1 MYEFQERSKF
11 CEPGAIGFFF
21 TMEVREKIWY
31 AYREHGIFDMFIFLS
46 IEERIEDH
54 GRENEIWQ

>member
-1 MYEFQERSKF
+1 MAGEI

-46 IEERIEDH
+46 IEERREDH

>member
-1 MYEFQERSKF
+1 MYEFQERSQF
-11 CEPGAIGFFF
+11 CEPGAIVLFF

-46 IEERIEDH
+46 IEERREDH